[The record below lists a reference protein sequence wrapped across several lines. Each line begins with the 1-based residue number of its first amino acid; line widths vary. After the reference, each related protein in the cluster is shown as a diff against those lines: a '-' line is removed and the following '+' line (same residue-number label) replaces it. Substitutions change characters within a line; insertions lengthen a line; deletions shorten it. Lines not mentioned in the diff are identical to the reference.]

1 MDAPRPVPP
10 QLEATFKAWEGQAF
24 RLRIHVSLLV
34 SASVFSILTAS
45 DLVAR
50 ARPFCAVAAALSV
63 GILSALDLGAKANG
77 LRNAWR
83 HMNAAMARY
92 ASIPTF
98 TVEQLIQAYEDAETL
113 IGDLPSGPRP
123 AVPQNTSGDP
133 STMPSSNRP
142 LQPVSDASRF
152 VAVES
157 QARSSAAER

>member
-10 QLEATFKAWEGQAF
+10 QIEATFKAWRGQAL
-24 RLRIHVSLLV
+24 RLRIVHVTLLV

-45 DLVAR
+45 DVASR
-50 ARPFCAVAAALSV
+50 ARPFFAVAAALSV
-63 GILSALDLGAKANG
+63 GVLSALDLGVKANG

-92 ASIPTF
+92 GSMPSF

-123 AVPQNTSGDP
+123 ALTSGLRQEVDTAAVP
-133 STMPSSNRP
+133 SRP
-142 LQPVSDASRF
+142 VPANDAARF
-152 VAVES
+152 GTALD
-157 QARSSAAER
+157 